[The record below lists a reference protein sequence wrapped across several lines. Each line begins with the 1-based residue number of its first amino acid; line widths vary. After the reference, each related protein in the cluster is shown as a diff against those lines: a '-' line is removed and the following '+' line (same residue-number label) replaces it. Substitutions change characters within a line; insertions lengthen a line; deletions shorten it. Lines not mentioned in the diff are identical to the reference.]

1 MFFTGENFMDF
12 LTSTIL
18 SGIAYDVIKCGVLM
32 TTDNLKD
39 RLRDWIIDD
48 YALSVLAGELN
59 KLSLT
64 DEMSES
70 AIERKILSS
79 TELISLLENIK
90 PISEGNTIIQSH
102 SGSGDNVG
110 RDKVI
115 HRGR

>member
-1 MFFTGENFMDF
+1 MDY
-12 LTSTIL
+12 LTETIL
-18 SGIAYDVIKCGVLM
+18 SGIVYDVIKCGVLM

-48 YALSVLAGELN
+48 SSLSVLAGELN

-70 AIERKILSS
+70 AIERKILASS
-79 TELISLLENIK
+79 ELISLIENIK
-90 PISEGNTIIQSH
+90 PMAESNTIIQSH

-110 RDKVI
+110 RDKI
-115 HRGR
+115 IN

>member
-1 MFFTGENFMDF
+1 MDF
-12 LTSTIL
+12 LTSAIL

-48 YALSVLAGELN
+48 YALSMLAGELN

-79 TELISLLENIK
+79 AELVSLLETIK

-115 HRGR
+115 YRGR

>member
-1 MFFTGENFMDF
+1 MDF

-18 SGIAYDVIKCGVLM
+18 SGIAYDVLKCGVLL

-39 RLRDWIIDD
+39 RLKEWIIDD
-48 YALSVLAGELN
+48 SSLSMLTGELN

-115 HRGR
+115 HRRR